1 MARQRSQLPAEA
13 ENEARWRHFRPLVS
27 LLLLAHL
34 TVVIATPLALVT
46 PQSNLADRITEWAA
60 PYLQAG
66 NVSHGYAFF
75 APDPG
80 PSHLLRYEIVHADGR
95 TTAGQLPD
103 VNQHWPRLL
112 YHRHFML
119 SEQLASM
126 AVPAE
131 GPPRPSQ
138 TDDAR
143 IIEQWKADFAGWK
156 IARARFLDRATSYAR
171 HLLQAHAA
179 REVRLHL
186 VRHELLS
193 AADVRRG
200 RKLNEK
206 PLYIDFSR
214 EPVVTV
220 KAEEA
225 S

>member
-1 MARQRSQLPAEA
+1 MARETAHS
-13 ENEARWRHFRPLVS
+13 NEQAIQQARWRHVRPLVS
-27 LLLLAHL
+27 ALLLVHL
-34 TVVIATPLALVT
+34 TVVIATPLALVA
-46 PQSNLADRITEWAA
+46 PQSSLAVRITEWAA

-80 PSHLLRYEIVHADGR
+80 PSHLLRYEIVLADGR
-95 TTAGQLPD
+95 TETGQLPD

-131 GPPRPSQ
+131 EPPRPSQ

-143 IIEQWKADFAGWK
+143 IIEQWKADYVGWM

-171 HLLQAHAA
+171 HLLKAYDA

-193 AADVRRG
+193 AADVQRG
-200 RKLNEK
+200 RKLTEK
-206 PLYIDFSR
+206 QLYIDFSR